1 MIIDTHAHLNDP
13 NLLERAGEIIAGF
26 KDNNIESCVIAGFN
40 YESSKL
46 GVELADKYNLYAIIG
61 THPED
66 ILEVCDKTLEDYLK
80 LAQHSAVVGIGEIGL
95 DYHYD
100 NNPPKEKQIEAF
112 KAQIVMADKAKLP
125 ICLHVR
131 DAYGDTLNVLKDMK
145 AYLNNGILLHCYS
158 GSKEMIR
165 EFNAF
170 DCYYALGGAITFK
183 NAKKEDVIKTIP
195 IDRLLVETDCPYLA
209 PHPYRGQQNE
219 PKYINLVIDKIAEV
233 LEKDRKEII
242 DITNRNTKRLFKKIK
257 D

>member
-13 NLLERAGEIIAGF
+13 NLLDRAGEIIAGF

-40 YESSKL
+40 YNSSVL
-46 GVELADKYNLYAIIG
+46 GVELAEKYNQYAIIG

-66 ILEVCDKTLEDYLK
+66 IDEVNQMLTEKYLELSRNERV
-80 LAQHSAVVGIGEIGL
+80 AGIGEIGL
-95 DYHYD
+95 DYHYED
-100 NNPPKEKQIEAF
+100 NPPKEKQIAGF
-112 KAQIVMADKAKLP
+112 KAQIEMANKAGLP
-125 ICLHVR
+125 IALHVR
-131 DAYGDTLNVLKDMK
+131 DAYNDTLNVLKDMK

-165 EFNAF
+165 EFNAL

-209 PHPYRGQQNE
+209 PHPHRGEQNE
-219 PKYINLVIDKIAEV
+219 PKYINLVVDKIAEV
-233 LEKDRKEII
+233 LEKDRDEII
-242 DITNRNTKRLFKKIK
+242 DITNRNTKRLFKRIR
-257 D
+257 